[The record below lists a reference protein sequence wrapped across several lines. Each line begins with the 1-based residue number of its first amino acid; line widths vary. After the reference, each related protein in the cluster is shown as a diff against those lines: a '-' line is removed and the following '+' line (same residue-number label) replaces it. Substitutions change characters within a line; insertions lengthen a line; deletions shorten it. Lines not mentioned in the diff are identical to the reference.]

1 MWYSEKDEFIR
12 KLFAYYNSKDA
23 EKAQEYKRELG
34 TYDLW
39 DYEKCYRLIINEYE
53 YDKLPTLKTVKDFR
67 KRCKKES
74 AKLEET
80 KSKTYQTVTL
90 RKSIKDKNS
99 RTVKAATYQFAFVDW
114 GKTDLKELTN
124 KGFEKVGT

>member
-12 KLFAYYNSKDA
+12 KLFTYYNSKDA
-23 EKAQEYKRELG
+23 EKAQEYKKELG

-67 KRCKKES
+67 KRCRKKN
-74 AKLEET
+74 AIET
-80 KSKTYQTVTL
+80 ETNETYKTTTL
-90 RKSIKDKNS
+90 RKVIKDKQG
-99 RTVKAATYQFAFVDW
+99 RTTKTATYQFAFVDW
-114 GKTDLKELTN
+114 GKTDISELQD
-124 KGFEKVGT
+124 KGFKKVGT